1 MDLKQ
6 YLTNFFNR
14 KKLKK
19 SISWFSFWDKQT
31 ELSDLV
37 YLGFSA
43 RLHKCKVGKYTRIKP
58 GCVLKNVVIGNYCSF
73 ANDVMVGLGQHPTN
87 LISTNSI
94 FYKSGITSRFAR
106 HIEFQEEKVT
116 YIGNDVWIGNGA
128 VIMDGVSIGDGAVIG
143 ARAVVTKDI
152 PAYAI
157 VGGIPAKVIK
167 YRFSSDVIEALAKA
181 RWWDLPDDIIEDNL
195 SLFTKADLSVADIET
210 LK

>member
-157 VGGIPAKVIK
+157 VGGIPATVIK

-181 RWWDLPDDIIEDNL
+181 RWWDLPDDIIEGNL

>member
-1 MDLKQ
+1 M
-6 YLTNFFNR
+6 
-14 KKLKK
+14 
-19 SISWFSFWDKQT
+19 
-31 ELSDLV
+31 V

-43 RLHKCKVGKYTRIKP
+43 RLHNCKVGKYTRIKP
-58 GCVLKNVVIGNYCSF
+58 VCVLKNVVIGNYCSF

-181 RWWDLPDDIIEDNL
+181 RWWDLPDDIIEGNL